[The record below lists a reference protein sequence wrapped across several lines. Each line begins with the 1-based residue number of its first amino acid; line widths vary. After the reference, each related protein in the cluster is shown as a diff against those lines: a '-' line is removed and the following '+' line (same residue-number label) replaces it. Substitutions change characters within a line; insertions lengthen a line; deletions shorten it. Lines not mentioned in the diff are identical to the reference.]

1 MRFKFYINK
10 PLDNLN
16 DYCVKHFQV
25 KETNKTIDDIRV
37 FEHNLNVKI
46 TLKGI
51 FYLVLPI
58 SFKLE
63 NKNSGTIVYG
73 RVFTLKTYLISLL
86 FSILTSGFF
95 YFIHQNYTMVTFIF
109 LVSFLIV
116 FLHFT
121 IQIKKSLLFI
131 KNMG

>member
-25 KETNKTIDDIRV
+25 KETNKTIDDIHV

-73 RVFTLKTYLISLL
+73 RVFTLKIYLISLL